1 MNRFFTIAPIAVMIT
16 LGATAPGFAQVRKAS
31 FDAGAVIPV
40 KLDREL
46 NSKTNR
52 TGDKFTAKVVA
63 DKDGYSGL
71 PEGAIIE
78 GVLREARAKEGEQP
92 GLLDLSFQRVRL
104 ANGRAYAITGSV
116 IGLDDKSVEKNSE
129 GVLVAK
135 SKSKNNRLTYV
146 GYGAGAG
153 LLASVLGGGKIRLEN
168 VILGA
173 GLGYLAGSLEKNRKQ
188 PNDVTLKEGTNLGV
202 RLDRALS
209 LTSYNG
215 QGNGGKPQISPP
227 RRGNALD
234 RSRDGK
240 NNETDAS
247 NPGNSKASN
256 ADNIGVL
263 VNDKD
268 VSFSSSAMPM
278 VSNGIVMV
286 PVRPVADSLGAT
298 LRSMN
303 SNQTVEA
310 TYRSNRVRIGMKSA
324 IAVVNGTRRV
334 RLAGTAK
341 TINGTTYVPATFF
354 DLLTGSKNGFD
365 SGSRTLI
372 IDTKGK

>member
-1 MNRFFTIAPIAVMIT
+1 MNRIFYTAPIAVMIT
-16 LGATAPGFAQVRKAS
+16 LGTTVPGFAQVRKAS
-31 FDAGAVIPV
+31 FAAGAVIPV

-52 TGDKFTAKVVA
+52 TGDKFTAIVVA

-71 PEGAIIE
+71 PEGATIE

-135 SKSKNNRLTYV
+135 AKSKNNRLTYV

-153 LLASVLGGGKIRLEN
+153 LLASVLGGGKIKLEN

-209 LTSYNG
+209 LTSTNG
-215 QGNGGKPQISPP
+215 QGNRPQISPP

-234 RSRDGK
+234 RSRDGIK
-240 NNETDAS
+240 NENGASDLDNSETS
-247 NPGNSKASN
+247 TT
-256 ADNIGVL
+256 DNIGVL

-268 VSFSSSAMPM
+268 VSFSSSAMP
-278 VSNGIVMV
+278 VISNGIVMV
-286 PVRPVADSLGAT
+286 PIRPVADSLGAT
-298 LRSMN
+298 LKSTD

-310 TYRSNRVRIGMKSA
+310 SYRSNRVRIGMKSA
-324 IAVVNGTRRV
+324 IAVVNSTKRV

-354 DLLTGSKNGFD
+354 DLLTGSKNEFD